1 MTCVV
6 VSLMT
11 APPAPEQVTDELT
24 INWRKINIF
33 NDLGKGWRNVTVWW
47 AIFVAL
53 VMGLVALLW

>member
-1 MTCVV
+1 
-6 VSLMT
+6 LMT